1 MAAPDATIAPVRAAL
16 TVRARVTPEQRYT
29 SRVAALGGRDMDP
42 LGDESPEHG
51 QLQASL
57 PSDGKRPTAMCGN
70 PPASPRLATIASE
83 RVWLGGPM
91 DDLDLA
97 SEDGLSRLQL
107 PDLRVS
113 VTHRAL
119 SYVHFFSG
127 TDRGRRMFETW
138 LKRSG
143 RYQELIRAALRES
156 RLPEYLLWVAMI
168 ESGFDPRATSPAGA
182 VGLWQFM
189 PSTGGAYG
197 LARSSMVDER
207 RNPVRATRAAASHFR
222 DLFLRFGNWD
232 LALAAYNMGDEQ
244 LVDAIDRY
252 GTSDFA
258 ELARRAAIPAETAA
272 YVPKVAAAAII
283 ANNLDRF
290 GFDTV
295 DLARPVEAGEIA
307 VPAGVSLSLVARA
320 AGVATSV
327 VRTLNPDLLHD
338 RVPNGRVD
346 HLVMVPIGSVSQA
359 RAALPALI
367 ARDRS
372 AMSGV
377 EPVGPFNVSEGRH
390 LFARQRRRTDDD
402 LVFGLLAHSRHRYF
416 PDAHDRDRRRGDQ
429 IGAGAR

>member
-1 MAAPDATIAPVRAAL
+1 
-16 TVRARVTPEQRYT
+16 
-29 SRVAALGGRDMDP
+29 
-42 LGDESPEHG
+42 
-51 QLQASL
+51 
-57 PSDGKRPTAMCGN
+57 
-70 PPASPRLATIASE
+70 
-83 RVWLGGPM
+83 
-91 DDLDLA
+91 
-97 SEDGLSRLQL
+97 
-107 PDLRVS
+107 
-113 VTHRAL
+113 
-119 SYVHFFSG
+119 
-127 TDRGRRMFETW
+127 
-138 LKRSG
+138 
-143 RYQELIRAALRES
+143 
-156 RLPEYLLWVAMI
+156 
-168 ESGFDPRATSPAGA
+168 
-182 VGLWQFM
+182 
-189 PSTGGAYG
+189 
-197 LARSSMVDER
+197 MVDER